1 MATKMTSGAK
11 TGLIIG
17 GILLLFVLWLISAYN
32 KLVKE
37 EERTTQAWA
46 QVENA
51 YQRRADLIHSD

>member
-37 EERTTQAWA
+37 EEKMSKTGYKGLDRLSRIMSAK
-46 QVENA
+46 
-51 YQRRADLIHSD
+51 